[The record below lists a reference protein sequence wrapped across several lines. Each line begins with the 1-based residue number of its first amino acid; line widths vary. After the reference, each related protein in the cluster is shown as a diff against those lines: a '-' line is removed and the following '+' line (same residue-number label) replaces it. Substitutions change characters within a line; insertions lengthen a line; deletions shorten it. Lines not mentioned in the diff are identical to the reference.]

1 MEKEQIITPQTS
13 KWDNVGDYAIFW
25 FITLMM
31 PLAGLFVVFMFEYI
45 EKRHNGD
52 IAKWQGLKNVSII
65 INVIYTVCMLIVM
78 VLDQFALI

>member
-1 MEKEQIITPQTS
+1 
-13 KWDNVGDYAIFW
+13 
-25 FITLMM
+25 MM